1 MAKETIN
8 RNGRKTGEAV
18 AATIRRRIANGELAV
33 GDRLPTED
41 ELTEAFGIA
50 RTTLREAL
58 RILEF
63 QGLIHI
69 RRGRGGGAT
78 VTMPDL
84 VRLAEPLAVVLQLR
98 KTTTADLDAARV
110 LMEPHLAGELALH
123 HTDEDLA
130 ALRAVLAKA
139 SAAAEAADADAF
151 GTAAAELHVTLIQ
164 RGGNETLSVLSQLL
178 NQLILER
185 YKIGAHK
192 SDQAL
197 LRRAARSYQ
206 RLYGYIEAGDAA
218 RAATHWEKQMQWVS
232 ASTGKG
238 ELLDVFDDKL
248 LKSAF

>member
-1 MAKETIN
+1 MAKEKIN

-18 AATIRRRIANGELAV
+18 AATFRRRIANGELAV

-41 ELTEAFGIA
+41 ELIQAFGIA

-58 RILEF
+58 RILES

-110 LMEPHLAGELALH
+110 LIEPHLAAKLALH

-151 GTAAAELHVTLIQ
+151 GA
-164 RGGNETLSVLSQLL
+164 RG
-178 NQLILER
+178 
-185 YKIGAHK
+185 
-192 SDQAL
+192 
-197 LRRAARSYQ
+197 RRAARHAHPARWERNPVRAVPVAQ
-206 RLYGYIEAGDAA
+206 RADP
-218 RAATHWEKQMQWVS
+218 RAVQDRRA
-232 ASTGKG
+232 
-238 ELLDVFDDKL
+238 
-248 LKSAF
+248 

>member
-110 LMEPHLAGELALH
+110 LMEPHLAAELALH

-151 GTAAAELHVTLIQ
+151 GSAAAELHVTLIQ

-178 NQLILER
+178 NELILEPLHDR
-185 YKIGAHK
+185 RPQVRPGAAAACR
-192 SDQAL
+192 AL
-197 LRRAARSYQ
+197 VPAAVRVHRGRRCRQGGHSLGEADAVGQ
-206 RLYGYIEAGDAA
+206 RVDGQG
-218 RAATHWEKQMQWVS
+218 
-232 ASTGKG
+232 
-238 ELLDVFDDKL
+238 
-248 LKSAF
+248 

>member
-18 AATIRRRIANGELAV
+18 AATIRRRIANGELAI

-58 RILEF
+58 RILES

-78 VTMPDL
+78 ITMPDL

-110 LMEPHLAGELALH
+110 LIEPHLAAELARN
-123 HTDEDLA
+123 HTDDDLA
-130 ALRAVLAKA
+130 ALSAVLARA
-139 SAAAEAADADAF
+139 SAAAEAADADEF
-151 GTAAAELHVTLIQ
+151 GAAAAELHVTLIE

-178 NQLILER
+178 NALIIER
-185 YKIGAHK
+185 YKIGAHQA
-192 SDQAL
+192 DQAL
-197 LRRAARSYQ
+197 RRRAVRSYK
-206 RLYGYIEAGDAA
+206 RLYGYIEAGDAT

-232 ASTGKG
+232 ATTGEG
-238 ELLDVFDDKL
+238 ELLDVFDEKL
-248 LKSAF
+248 PQVTF